1 MLNRDSIF
9 VNGFSR
15 GGTTMLTNL
24 LASHPEVCLVGE
36 THHVFK
42 GHSIT
47 DSFWRVINK
56 CVYHDAPILVGHG
69 QNFFSPRL
77 VKPRKPLSRWAERLI
92 DRVLY
97 REKMRSNHPL
107 LNRYKTAEL
116 EYTRDEIADSRLLCK
131 NIDGMIYGN
140 DAFASMYP
148 DATFFGLVRNGFA
161 VCEGHLRR
169 GRSAKEIGWRYR
181 VLVDKML
188 DDCERIPSYRM
199 IRFEDLVASP
209 LGTLQAIYA
218 HAGLA
223 VDRLREIRMQVRR
236 VMDSKGNHL
245 LNGDSEWDV
254 VWLTPRELNDYFNRD
269 VDANQIRRLSDRDRD
284 DFLSEAMSAME
295 RLGYLSDRVEALD
308 DDSAFCIPVNFE
320 TEEAVSPFPVRR
332 AA

>member
-1 MLNRDSIF
+1 MLNREAVF

-42 GHSIT
+42 GHNIT
-47 DSFWRVINK
+47 DNAWRVINK
-56 CVYHDAPILVGHG
+56 CLFHDAPILMGQG

-77 VKPRKPLSRWAERLI
+77 VQPRKPLKGWSQRLV

-97 REKMRSNHPL
+97 REKLRSNHPVF
-107 LNRYKTAEL
+107 NRYKTAGL
-116 EYTRDEIADSRLLCK
+116 EYTRDEIAESRLLCK

-140 DAFASMYP
+140 DAFVDMYP

-161 VCEGHLRR
+161 VCEGHVRR

-181 VLVDKML
+181 VLVNKML
-188 DDCERIPSYRM
+188 SDCDRVPSYRM
-199 IRFEDLVASP
+199 IRFEDLVDNP
-209 LGTLQAIYA
+209 MGTLQAVYA

-223 VDRLREIRMQVRR
+223 VDRVREIRMQVRR
-236 VMDSKGNHL
+236 VMDSQGNHQL
-245 LNGDSEWDV
+245 KGDAEWDV
-254 VWLTPRELNDYFNRD
+254 VWLSPSELNGYFDSD
-269 VDANQIRRLSDRDRD
+269 VDANQIRRLSARDHD
-284 DFLSEAMSAME
+284 DFLSEAEESME
-295 RLGYLSDRVEALD
+295 RLGYSMDRVEVPHESHHFCVPIPAA
-308 DDSAFCIPVNFE
+308 DSERDQSSI
-320 TEEAVSPFPVRR
+320 RR